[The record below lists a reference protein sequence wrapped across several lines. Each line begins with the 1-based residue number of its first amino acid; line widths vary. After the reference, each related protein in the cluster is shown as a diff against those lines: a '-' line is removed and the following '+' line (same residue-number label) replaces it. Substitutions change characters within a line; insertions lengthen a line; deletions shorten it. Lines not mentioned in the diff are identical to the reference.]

1 MDFLKNKKALNEFV
15 NQVEVMNTV
24 NGGIAQTA
32 FSISYVGNDIL
43 VEVSNASVSPD
54 AFTFTINADQLII
67 NVMHLGKDMGG
78 KIAKTYPLFF
88 KIVKIPYFVDIN
100 RIEASYEQGVFRILL
115 PYNKNLPNQP
125 FRINIKNL
133 DI

>member
-1 MDFLKNKKALNEFV
+1 MDLMQNKKAFREFV
-15 NQVEVMNTV
+15 KQVEVANTV

-32 FSISYVGNDIL
+32 FNIHNVGNDIL

-54 AFTFTINADQLII
+54 AFTFTINGDQLII
-67 NVMHLGKDMGG
+67 NVMHHEKGAEGKVLQS
-78 KIAKTYPLFF
+78 YPLFLR
-88 KIVKIPYFVDIN
+88 IVKIPYFVDIN
-100 RIEASYEQGVFRILL
+100 KIEASYEQGIFKILL

>member
-1 MDFLKNKKALNEFV
+1 MDFLKNKKALDEFV
-15 NQVEVMNTV
+15 SQVEVMNTV

-32 FSISYVGNDIL
+32 FNISYVGNDIL
-43 VEVSNASVSPD
+43 VEVANASVSPD

-67 NVMHLGKDMGG
+67 NVMHLEKDKEGNVL
-78 KIAKTYPLFF
+78 KTYPLFF

-100 RIEASYEQGVFRILL
+100 KIEASFEDGVFKILL

-133 DI
+133 DV